1 MIKVKQIWKQDYTR
15 KGILHKDQCLCSTEK
30 VEVLC
35 SGGIVILELY
45 DQAFYRHLNLM

>member
-30 VEVLC
+30 VEVLMAQWC
-35 SGGIVILELY
+35 PTLKPHGL
-45 DQAFYRHLNLM
+45 